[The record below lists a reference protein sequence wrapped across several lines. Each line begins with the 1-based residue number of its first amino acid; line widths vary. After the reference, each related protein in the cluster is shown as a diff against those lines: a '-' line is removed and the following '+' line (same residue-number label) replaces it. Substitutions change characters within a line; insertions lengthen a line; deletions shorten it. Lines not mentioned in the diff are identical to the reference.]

1 MRQLDSFF
9 KFAAGSR
16 TGKEQNVNVFGTDV
30 QDFKIDEKNYSSSSW
45 LIILDNSRKRKLVI
59 FKRKLVVVILFVL

>member
-30 QDFKIDEKNYSSSSW
+30 QDFKIDEKNYSSSSR
-45 LIILDNSRKRKLVI
+45 LIILDNSRKRKLI